1 MLTADEQWRIIQQEE
16 RRTGRGR
23 RKKKK
28 SFMEQL
34 EDMGGFGYDPDSE
47 QAIREDL
54 ERTDTRSP
62 MQYSKESISECEVS
76 FGESS
81 FWESRKRLFN
91 SWVFQANRSSS
102 WMEKKDLPLFF
113 RFALRRPI
121 MDERSFQATLHAM
134 NMQLEIA
141 MGDVRQ
147 PNTQPIGRFRELIFG
162 IDVDHKTDIHVSS
175 KFRHI
180 LPKGGAENMD
190 KVKEGVTKMSEQDDE
205 DKQQLV
211 RRQLWAVY
219 EHVQNSSVPL
229 ETAIWHY
236 RDVFSTPDMSD
247 ETLIVCLQQFGI
259 PTDHIPT
266 NERNARRGSA
276 HCPFS
281 SGLESF
287 REEIANNAV
296 PNEKE
301 RRIIKE
307 LVNYIGLYRG
317 GALQEHEV
325 IPMIQHGL
333 DGLGLEANVISDILT
348 DFDKDEE
355 AAALLM
361 WEDACYNID
370 TTSSEEES
378 EGSHEEQ
385 EKPLRAIFIPHPH
398 VNEGKDHEAA
408 VAPHVDGSKLHDG
421 PATEDLNYQDDFK
434 ENGPEQS
441 EAMSIDRPLMSPPAI
456 PRGKRLTSS
465 HVNDA
470 ESSIQPPGTPR
481 PKPASPAPATE
492 DFGSR
497 SDVEFDREPP
507 RDRANAGGRR
517 LSSPENGMTT
527 GIWGLLMPTR
537 EARELAYRMK
547 LPQDTIDQQVRSILP
562 RRTKSRRA
570 SYAKTVVI
578 FPKSKCKAS
587 TVLHGAN
594 PPKSPKHGDH
604 SDLFAT
610 EGEDQ
615 ETFVLSHFDRYSIHS
630 EDTCMRCLR
639 LLCECVHGSSPHLR
653 SEPECPECL
662 RQPCIC
668 SHLPQPDEA
677 IPVVPSNG
685 NPSFGVPMAE
695 SADRTRR
702 KPLKQSITL
711 LAYLTRVLDNDDVL
725 ASIKHL
731 ERLSP
736 ADRTVAD
743 AKAILDHTYQGIYA
757 GEELDITGNDD
768 REAVRILDALVQS
781 SQTLTD
787 YSHELHSDQKGE
799 NDSITSVDGC
809 HDEVGEGPDLGS
821 SLLNSSPGH
830 EKISAP
836 RSNSVASATDF
847 PKSQSNVANG
857 SVFRANS
864 TPLAEEL
871 SSYLPTPPPDSSFPP
886 LEFSSDIEDVVQPS
900 HFQASIFSDSSARG
914 DPSRAENYSDAQAG
928 GESSTARGHPSGA
941 ELQNPPSSTADLN
954 EQVSEHPV
962 GTEVD
967 TDCDTLGAPL
977 TGQPN
982 SGLWGTGNS
991 GVETRPPPS
1000 PRPGA
1005 KQFPSSIPLP
1015 SSRPPLKGFPKSTPP
1030 ATPSLGSKVSKTM
1043 NAIAKTCLESPG
1055 FDSLP
1060 LWPAQPGLP
1069 EKGGMEWMSMTP
1081 KQALEHAKEEAFN
1094 QRKSL
1099 AFYLEE
1105 RRAVRNRIKK
1115 ENNFANSKWSDYSF
1129 FQSSHGLSG
1138 SSGTA
1143 IVPALNKLFDKY
1155 RDNVA
1160 GEPDK
1165 IGIEGSMRYLM
1176 DLGLKLDEAVVLA
1189 VLTELGAPTMG
1200 EFTRDGFVSGWQ
1212 NHRAETLPKQQSQI
1226 ASFRRSLAMTP
1237 DFFKRVYKQTFL
1249 IARLPGQKI
1258 VPLETALEY
1267 WRLLFTAPSLSW
1279 NTANTPWLTLWLE
1292 YLEAQWKKSVSK
1304 DMWDQTGV
1312 FAMKSLEDENMSW
1325 WSEDGAWPGVLDEF
1339 VFYVREKR
1347 RDAAGGAESEM
1358 DVG

>member
-1155 RDNVA
+1155 R
-1160 GEPDK
+1160 G
-1165 IGIEGSMRYLM
+1165 
-1176 DLGLKLDEAVVLA
+1176 
-1189 VLTELGAPTMG
+1189 T
-1200 EFTRDGFVSGWQ
+1200 
-1212 NHRAETLPKQQSQI
+1212 
-1226 ASFRRSLAMTP
+1226 
-1237 DFFKRVYKQTFL
+1237 
-1249 IARLPGQKI
+1249 
-1258 VPLETALEY
+1258 
-1267 WRLLFTAPSLSW
+1267 
-1279 NTANTPWLTLWLE
+1279 
-1292 YLEAQWKKSVSK
+1292 
-1304 DMWDQTGV
+1304 
-1312 FAMKSLEDENMSW
+1312 
-1325 WSEDGAWPGVLDEF
+1325 SE
-1339 VFYVREKR
+1339 
-1347 RDAAGGAESEM
+1347 S
-1358 DVG
+1358 